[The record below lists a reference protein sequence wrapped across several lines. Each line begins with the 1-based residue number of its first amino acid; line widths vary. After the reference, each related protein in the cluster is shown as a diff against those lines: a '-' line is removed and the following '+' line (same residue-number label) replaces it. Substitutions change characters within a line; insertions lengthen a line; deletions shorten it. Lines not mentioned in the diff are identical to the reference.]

1 MKFQTKNQVKDDTVS
16 RHFNDVLRSLLV
28 VLDKL
33 YKLNAP
39 LVIFLLF
46 FFLLCLYFLFRA
58 INITYMYS
66 LVVTLLFIL
75 LSISLYVKDKNSLNS
90 IFSFSLG
97 IFTAFT
103 VTWNAATF
111 SIFFIGFIILVISI
125 FFIASIRAAAKV
137 EERLTTAANAYIS
150 DFETN
155 KKTLQEVVRNVIKQN
170 GLLSIDTM
178 WEAIVFFAYQKVPK
192 NHMVTLIDA
201 LNQIYTVTKVD
212 TESLLI
218 LLNNIN
224 LLSQTEDSLTRN
236 IAILK
241 LYILKG
247 KSTPSNLVN
256 ILNEA
261 LHVAIENNI
270 DFVVFTETI
279 LTYLSYGYTQQRIIE
294 KLSTKFAK
302 VTG

>member
-1 MKFQTKNQVKDDTVS
+1 MKSQTKNPVKEDTVS
-16 RHFNDVLRSLLV
+16 RHFNNVLKSLLV

-39 LVIFLLF
+39 LVLFLLF
-46 FFLLCLYFLFRA
+46 FFLICFYFLFRA
-58 INITYMYS
+58 INSTYVYS

-75 LSISLYVKDKNSLNS
+75 LSISLYIKDKNSLNS

-111 SIFFIGFIILVISI
+111 SIFFIGFIMLVISI

-137 EERLTTAANAYIS
+137 EERMTTAANAYIS

-155 KKTLQEVVRNVIKQN
+155 KKTLQEVVRNVTKQN

-178 WEAIVFFAYQKVPK
+178 WEAILFFAYQKVPK
-192 NHMVTLIDA
+192 NHMITLIDA

-241 LYILKG
+241 LFLLKG
-247 KSTPSNLVN
+247 KSTPGNLVN
-256 ILNEA
+256 IFNDA
-261 LHVAIENNI
+261 LHVAIVNNVE
-270 DFVVFTETI
+270 FVVFTETI
-279 LTYLSYGYTQQRIIE
+279 HTYLSYGYTQQRIVE
-294 KLSTKFAK
+294 KLSAKFAN
-302 VTG
+302 VSG